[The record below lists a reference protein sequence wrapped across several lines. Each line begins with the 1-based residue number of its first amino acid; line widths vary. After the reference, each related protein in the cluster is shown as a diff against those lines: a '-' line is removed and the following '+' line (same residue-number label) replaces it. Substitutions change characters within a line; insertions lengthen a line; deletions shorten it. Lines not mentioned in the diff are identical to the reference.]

1 MGLMGKLVRIMW
13 VPVLLTAFYSGWVL
27 WQRHRSQTQPATF
40 QAVDPLAKY
49 GSHVKIV
56 QFYTTPDAITKGR
69 KALLCYS
76 VVNATVVRLDPPVES
91 VWPSMSRC
99 FEVAPRRVRRCS
111 ILLRIWGA
119 GKVAKFLIEFGCFEF
134 SFEHFAQTCL

>member
-1 MGLMGKLVRIMW
+1 MSYYGRDGKAGAHNVGAGSVTGL
-13 VPVLLTAFYSGWVL
+13 YSGWVL

-40 QAVDPLAKY
+40 QTVDPLAKY

-56 QFYTTPDAITKGR
+56 QFYTTTGTITKGR

-99 FEVAPRRVRRCS
+99 FEIAPVRSTRYTLTAEGADRTTAS
-111 ILLRIWGA
+111 EILEVVV
-119 GKVAKFLIEFGCFEF
+119 KP
-134 SFEHFAQTCL
+134 

>member
-1 MGLMGKLVRIMW
+1 MSVMGKLVRIMW
-13 VPVLLTAFYSGWVL
+13 VPVLVVGLYSGWVL
-27 WQRHRSQTQPATF
+27 WQRHRSQTQPAVF
-40 QAVDPLAKY
+40 QTVDPLAKY

-76 VVNATVVRLDPPVES
+76 VVNATVVRLDPPVER

-99 FEVAPRRVRRCS
+99 FEVAPTRSTRYT
-111 ILLRIWGA
+111 LTAGGA
-119 GKVAKFLIEFGCFEF
+119 DHKTTSETIEVVVKP
-134 SFEHFAQTCL
+134 

>member
-1 MGLMGKLVRIMW
+1 MGVMGKLVRIMW
-13 VPVLLTAFYSGWVL
+13 VPVLLTGLYSGWVL
-27 WQRHRSQTQPATF
+27 WQRHRSQTQPAAF
-40 QAVDPLAKY
+40 QTVDPLAKY

-56 QFYTTPDAITKGR
+56 QFYTTPDAITQGR

-99 FEVAPRRVRRCS
+99 FEVAPARSTRYT
-111 ILLRIWGA
+111 LTAEGA
-119 GKVAKFLIEFGCFEF
+119 DQKTTSETIEVVVKP
-134 SFEHFAQTCL
+134 

>member
-1 MGLMGKLVRIMW
+1 MGVMGKLVRIMR
-13 VPVLLTAFYSGWVL
+13 VPVLLTGLYSGWVL
-27 WQRHRSQTQPATF
+27 WQRHRSQTQPAAF
-40 QAVDPLAKY
+40 QTVDPLAKY

-99 FEVAPRRVRRCS
+99 FEVAPARSTRYT
-111 ILLRIWGA
+111 LTAEGA
-119 GKVAKFLIEFGCFEF
+119 DQKTTSETIEVVVKP
-134 SFEHFAQTCL
+134 